1 MLEPKTKR
9 ADFTVDEENQPILPH
24 CCNRAKLCSYS
35 PTSISFCNI
44 WLGFFLQACTP
55 GESMMPNSMQD
66 PVKVPPNPF
75 DTKVIQ
81 ISTRLEQLLVLAEAK
96 GNQSGELKIRGLIML
111 YQSLK
116 ASNILTQ
123 MHTRTNTAQEI
134 LAFKLL
140 IQSQISPLQTHPTI
154 HVFIPQSLILCSC
167 TSS

>member
-1 MLEPKTKR
+1 MVRLFMLEPKTKR
-9 ADFTVDEENQPILPH
+9 SDFTVDEESQPIFPH
-24 CCNRAKLCSYS
+24 CCKRAKLLCSYS

-44 WLGFFLQACTP
+44 WLGFFLQVCTL
-55 GESMMPNSMQD
+55 GESTTPNLMQD
-66 PVKVPPNPF
+66 PVKVPPNPL
-75 DTKVIQ
+75 DTKDIQ

-123 MHTRTNTAQEI
+123 IHTRTNMAQEI

-140 IQSQISPLQTHPTI
+140 I
-154 HVFIPQSLILCSC
+154 
-167 TSS
+167 